1 MLFAFAYYV
10 TSNKVY
16 LGWTSVENILMHG
29 GEIGR
34 RSLDYLINPSRSASA
49 SPLIASACITA
60 VTSSKMA
67 VMIGVN
73 SGATNAPLAH

>member
-34 RSLDYLINPSRSASA
+34 RSLDYLINPITQCFSLTAYRFCLHNGCH
-49 SPLIASACITA
+49 LI
-60 VTSSKMA
+60 
-67 VMIGVN
+67 
-73 SGATNAPLAH
+73 